1 MKKDTNMSNGSY
13 NECGN
18 YVKPSIR
25 VIVHGHYC
33 EDIDA
38 AEQLYRDGKITEE
51 CLERARAKFN
61 RPATPMEIAWE
72 VEEVTETI
80 W

>member
-1 MKKDTNMSNGSY
+1 MKNMNMSNGIY
-13 NECGN
+13 DECGN
-18 YVKPSIR
+18 YVKPNIR

-33 EDIDA
+33 ESLNA
-38 AEQLYRDGKITEE
+38 AEQLYKDGKITEE
-51 CLERARAKFN
+51 CLARAREKFN
-61 RPATPMEIAWE
+61 RPATPMEVAWE